1 MKVFKENDIIAW
13 TYNGHR
19 AVGVVESS
27 SKECTRISVAVDYFV
42 DSNVRDG
49 DLWHSDTVYCDAMGE
64 PSIAPS
70 IATKAEIT
78 KLVFGLIK
86 SEKCV
91 SKLYSDSV
99 NENLKLRAE
108 NERLQ
113 DRNII
118 QRIFNL

>member
-27 SKECTRISVAVDYFV
+27 SKECTRISVAVDYFM

-64 PSIAPS
+64 PSIA
-70 IATKAEIT
+70 TKAEIT

-91 SKLYSDSV
+91 SKIYSDSV
-99 NENLKLRAE
+99 NENLKLREE

>member
-1 MKVFKENDIIAW
+1 MKVFKKDDIIAW

-27 SKECTRISVAVDYFV
+27 SKERTQISVAVDYFM
-42 DSNVRDG
+42 DSNVREG
-49 DLWHSDTVYCDAMGE
+49 ELWYADVVYFDTKGE
-64 PSIAPS
+64 PTL
-70 IATKAEIT
+70 ATKAEMT
-78 KLVFGLIK
+78 KLIFALIK
-86 SEKCV
+86 SEKCAR
-91 SKLYSDSV
+91 KFYNDSI
-99 NENLKLRAE
+99 NENLKLREE

>member
-1 MKVFKENDIIAW
+1 MKVFKESDIIAW

-27 SKECTRISVAVDYFV
+27 SKECTRISVAVDYFM

-49 DLWHSDTVYCDAMGE
+49 ELWYADTVYFDPQGE
-64 PSIAPS
+64 PSL
-70 IATKAEIT
+70 ATKAEMT
-78 KLVFGLIK
+78 KLIFALLRSDKVT
-86 SEKCV
+86 
-91 SKLYSDSV
+91 SKLYRDAV
-99 NENLKLRAE
+99 NENLKLRDE

>member
-27 SKECTRISVAVDYFV
+27 SKECTRISVAVDYFM

-70 IATKAEIT
+70 IATKAEMT
-78 KLVFGLIK
+78 KLIFALLRNDK
-86 SEKCV
+86 LT
-91 SKLYSDSV
+91 SKLYRDAV
-99 NENLKLRAE
+99 NENLKLRNE

>member
-27 SKECTRISVAVDYFV
+27 SKECTQISVAVDYFM
-42 DSNVRDG
+42 DSNVREG
-49 DLWHSDTVYCDAMGE
+49 ELWYADTVYFDKQGE
-64 PSIAPS
+64 PSL
-70 IATKAEIT
+70 ATKAEMN
-78 KLVFGLIK
+78 KLIFALIK
-86 SEKCV
+86 SEKCAR
-91 SKLYSDSV
+91 KFYNDSI
-99 NENLKLRAE
+99 NENLKLREE